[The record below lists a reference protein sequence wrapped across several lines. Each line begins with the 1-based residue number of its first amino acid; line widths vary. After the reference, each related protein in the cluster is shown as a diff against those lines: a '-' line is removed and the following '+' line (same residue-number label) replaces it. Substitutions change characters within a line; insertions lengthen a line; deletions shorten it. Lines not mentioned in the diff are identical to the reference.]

1 LSGSPSPLATPD
13 ETVGLESGLSLDLEN
28 DRLEQTLGE
37 LGETGYLND
46 LESVADALKDLD
58 APVEA
63 AASAFG
69 LDTSL
74 DLAAPALAA
83 PADLDGDLSAE
94 FDLGNLESALP
105 EIDRLDLAASEAG
118 ATASAPI
125 GELPDLAAELPP
137 EFDAAAAER
146 DADDDG
152 DEFDFLADAD
162 EIATKLDL
170 ARAYIDM
177 GDTDGAKDILDEVLQ
192 EGTDTQRQEASTLLD
207 RIA

>member
-1 LSGSPSPLATPD
+1 M
-13 ETVGLESGLSLDLEN
+13 
-28 DRLEQTLGE
+28 
-37 LGETGYLND
+37 
-46 LESVADALKDLD
+46 
-58 APVEA
+58 
-63 AASAFG
+63 
-69 LDTSL
+69 
-74 DLAAPALAA
+74 
-83 PADLDGDLSAE
+83 
-94 FDLGNLESALP
+94 P
-105 EIDRLDLAASEAG
+105 EIDRLDLGAAEAG
-118 ATASAPI
+118 ATAPALAFEPI

-146 DADDDG
+146 AADEDDG